1 MCYICYWQQT
11 AATVITHL
19 FWHWEE
25 LVQQYHLLKKEN
37 KAQITLEILPQ
48 TVGGC
53 TMQLYN
59 VLYISLP
66 VSVIL
71 KIETE
76 HQYTIINY
84 LPWPSNTKSSIKLMD
99 SLQCHLNVGIFT
111 DIYIQE
117 GGSLRESK
125 ALLGKSK
132 QWQ

>member
-1 MCYICYWQQT
+1 
-11 AATVITHL
+11 
-19 FWHWEE
+19 
-25 LVQQYHLLKKEN
+25 
-37 KAQITLEILPQ
+37 
-48 TVGGC
+48 
-53 TMQLYN
+53 MQLYN

-132 QWQ
+132 Q